1 MMKILYRISRL
12 LVLLGVVVGFVACEK
27 DIDGFQ
33 NDRPMIY
40 FNLPYET
47 DSYGKD
53 LPTRVDGLEY
63 SFALDDVE
71 VQTYVFE
78 VPIGTIG
85 LATDKE
91 RTFKVEVIKEETT
104 AMDGDWDRTSIE
116 NQVIESGSMTST
128 LKVPVFR
135 ANVGEEARIITLR
148 LVSNDNFSVGY
159 ENLLKAKLTFSDI
172 LNPPSW
178 WQDWKTVFGEFCR
191 EKYVKWMELYYLGA
205 DPNVE
210 PVSYAP
216 TYNQPLWYGNMP
228 YLGNDPRIYPS
239 TFMFIKTLKKYFE
252 ENEVYPDGDTSKPRI
267 SIPYNG

>member
-1 MMKILYRISRL
+1 
-12 LVLLGVVVGFVACEK
+12 
-27 DIDGFQ
+27 
-33 NDRPMIY
+33 
-40 FNLPYET
+40 
-47 DSYGKD
+47 
-53 LPTRVDGLEY
+53 
-63 SFALDDVE
+63 
-71 VQTYVFE
+71 
-78 VPIGTIG
+78 
-85 LATDKE
+85 
-91 RTFKVEVIKEETT
+91 
-104 AMDGDWDRTSIE
+104 MDGDWDRTSIE